1 MDAAGGAELGM
12 LLVGVPLPADKA
24 QLLAYAVQQHA
35 EPRFLAVLR
44 SLPEREFVSLDEVVE
59 ELVPVQP
66 GADGRP
72 HEPREESGA
81 PPGGDAYTELHPDT
95 GRVRD
100 VDELEAD

>member
-24 QLLAYAVQQHA
+24 QLLAYAVQQRA
-35 EPRFLAVLR
+35 EPRFLETLR
-44 SLPEREFVSLDEVVE
+44 SLPEREFASLDEVVE

-66 GADGRP
+66 SRDGRR

-81 PPGGDAYTELHPDT
+81 PPGAGAYTDEHPDT
-95 GRVRD
+95 GRIRD
-100 VDELEAD
+100 VDEVAAD